1 MSPLRSGRNNQRRG
15 RGRPTERTCTPS
27 AAGVQAPEGPEGLA
41 VPWAMAGL
49 AALRDDTPVHTPARQ
64 APPVWGRWRELP
76 RCRWAVAG
84 PGRASR
90 RRAERSSRRGRLAGG
105 PPPTGTH
112 SGRAIRRPEHQR
124 RNTTCPVGSHDCRSA
139 TKFAQHRPSSGIS
152 AKKLAQRAIK
162 RQFVVIFP
170 TLGELF
176 CVSTLFAPRRAN
188 FFALAH
194 TRPSREK
201 NIAPKARQHG
211 EVETNNTTALPQQ
224 GTAETDITT
233 APEKCTR

>member
-1 MSPLRSGRNNQRRG
+1 MWR
-15 RGRPTERTCTPS
+15 
-27 AAGVQAPEGPEGLA
+27 APEHPEGLA
-41 VPWAMAGL
+41 AVPG
-49 AALRDDTPVHTPARQ
+49 D
-64 APPVWGRWRELP
+64 GG
-76 RCRWAVAG
+76 G

-90 RRAERSSRRGRLAGG
+90 RRSERSSRRGRLAGG

-112 SGRAIRRPEHQR
+112 SGRGLRRPEHPWVDTAARPAGGRAIRRPEHQQ
-124 RNTTCPVGSHDCRSA
+124 RNATCPVGSHDCRSA

-162 RQFVVIFP
+162 RQFGVIFP
-170 TLGELF
+170 VLGELF
-176 CVSTLFAPRRAN
+176 RVSTLFAPRRAN

-201 NIAPKARQHG
+201 NIAHKARQHG
-211 EVETNNTTALPQQ
+211 EVETNNATAHPQQ